1 MIRPQSGAELCLLAV
16 DSSPHR
22 HESVGERDLSIAVAN
37 LLLARTDAT
46 GAVLPRASS
55 RARLFNDAD
64 RAQALPRTSA
74 GDPEQARLREREDL
88 QARVASL
95 ICNLGGIVA
104 LPLLLPLG

>member
-1 MIRPQSGAELCLLAV
+1 MKALGKETYPLLWLTCCWPAPMQREP
-16 DSSPHR
+16 SS
-22 HESVGERDLSIAVAN
+22 L
-37 LLLARTDAT
+37 
-46 GAVLPRASS
+46 RASS